1 MTYEVQPEPITVYL
15 NVKQWNRFLE
25 KLEERYSPDESLS
38 SSEEIALLE
47 FIEPD
52 DKEDDGKLAYIPPL
66 LPSESE
72 EDYDWHSE

>member
-1 MTYEVQPEPITVYL
+1 
-15 NVKQWNRFLE
+15 
-25 KLEERYSPDESLS
+25 
-38 SSEEIALLE
+38 LE

-52 DKEDDGKLAYIPPL
+52 DKEDDAELAYIPPL